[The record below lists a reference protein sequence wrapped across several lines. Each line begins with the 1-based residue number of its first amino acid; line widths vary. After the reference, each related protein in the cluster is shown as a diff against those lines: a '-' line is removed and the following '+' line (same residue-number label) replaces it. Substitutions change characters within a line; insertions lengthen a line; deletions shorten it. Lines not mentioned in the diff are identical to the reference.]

1 MGQPIQMKKQK
12 FLVRTLSMYLDVEL
26 HGQKSQHDLLLQ
38 YHRFKNR
45 TVLNLF
51 WAEIGQAI
59 RAFN

>member
-1 MGQPIQMKKQK
+1 MKKKK

-38 YHRFKNR
+38 YHSLKNR

-51 WAEIGQAI
+51 WERLVRPHGLSIEVMQ
-59 RAFN
+59 